1 MNSLWVP
8 DLIFVNGL
16 ASSRHQVVRRNALF
30 SLVSTN
36 TSKNVEIY
44 QCWHTKRLSPHGD
57 ITLSE
62 RFTVSVGCEMN
73 FEMFPFDSQACPL
86 LLESYAYSKSELN
99 FEWQRIGNKR
109 NVSQTFWIIYLTRT
123 GRLCSSVEKSDFFY
137 KGTKPFL
144 I

>member
-36 TSKNVEIY
+36 TSKNVAIY

-109 NVSQTFWIIYLTRT
+109 NVSQTLEYKACPSLLSWLQKF
-123 GRLCSSVEKSDFFY
+123 CFVEMLFY
-137 KGTKPFL
+137 W
-144 I
+144 